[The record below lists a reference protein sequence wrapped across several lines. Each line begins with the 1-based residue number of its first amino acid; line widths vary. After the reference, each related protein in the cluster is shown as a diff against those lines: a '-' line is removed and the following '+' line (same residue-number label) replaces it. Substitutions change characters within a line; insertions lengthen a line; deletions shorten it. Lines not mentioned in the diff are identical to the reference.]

1 MAQKLEL
8 FPNCVYVFQK
18 NKYDRKMNKEPKL
31 KLKLILH
38 LTLWIPDNIG
48 RYRQHASKLE
58 LPHN

>member
-8 FPNCVYVFQK
+8 LPNCAYVFQK

-48 RYRQHASKLE
+48 IDLLKCFCG
-58 LPHN
+58 